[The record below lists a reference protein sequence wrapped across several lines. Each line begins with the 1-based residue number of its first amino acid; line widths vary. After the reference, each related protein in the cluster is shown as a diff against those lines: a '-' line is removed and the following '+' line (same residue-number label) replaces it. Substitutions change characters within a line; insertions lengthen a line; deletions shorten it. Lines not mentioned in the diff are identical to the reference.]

1 MDKFNDYRM
10 EYDNYSSE
18 THAKNRMKEVVS
30 CFLIT
35 IMMLLFISLLAFLG
49 LRIDEL

>member
-10 EYDNYSSE
+10 EYDSYSSE

-35 IMMLLFISLLAFLG
+35 IVMLLVISFLAFLG
-49 LRIDEL
+49 LQINNL